1 MPRSRLHN
9 LAWQFRGASGWPRV
23 VLARPAG
30 TTAGEVLAV
39 TRTPTLRHRLPV
51 AVACAAW
58 LGLAAASALA
68 EVGPPTSA
76 APYCPIDPPLLDAAA
91 HLRAASLD
99 VRGTPPSIDEYDA
112 LPAAAKMTPEATLDA
127 WLKSPAWAQRAVR
140 RHRDLLWNSLANL
153 SGRLMPPSSNLGVT
167 YGLYYRSLAAPAV
180 RGGTVP
186 CLDEPVT
193 LTDNGDIVFK
203 AQPDGTKKEGY
214 VLVNP
219 YWNPTAT
226 IKVCAFDAQDNE
238 TSPNGT
244 YCGATGALADLACG
258 CGPNLRFC
266 IGGGAGGVL
275 VESLA
280 ASLDRQIQMW
290 AEQGRP
296 YTDLLTE
303 KVLWVNGPI
312 VHYLKFQAKTPGQ
325 LRLVPY
331 AINVA
336 KLPDLQWTAKDTW
349 APVLLDDG
357 HAGILTHPAFLL
369 RFQTQ
374 RARANRFFNV
384 FLCQPFQA
392 PDTGIPVDGISAVQE
407 PDLQKRAGC
416 KYCHV
421 LLEPAAGF
429 WGRWTPYG
437 AGFLDPTTFPPQR
450 DDCLTCALTGAGCS
464 TECKLFYLTKAY
476 APPEKPWLGWLISY
490 NYAQPQHL
498 KHIDQG
504 PTLLVKTALA
514 DNRLPRC
521 VARTTAEWLLGRG
534 LVADEAPWADQLAVQ
549 FATSN
554 YDYRKL
560 VKSVVLSDAYRRA
573 P

>member
-1 MPRSRLHN
+1 MTN
-9 LAWQFRGASGWPRV
+9 LPILGCPSSGRFLV
-23 VLARPAG
+23 VAL
-30 TTAGEVLAV
+30 
-39 TRTPTLRHRLPV
+39 
-51 AVACAAW
+51 ACAATA
-58 LGLAAASALA
+58 GLSGAAPTALA
-68 EVGPPTSA
+68 TGGQSAPPPA
-76 APYCPIDPPLLDAAA
+76 FCPIDPPLVDAAA
-91 HLRAASLD
+91 HLRAVSLD
-99 VRGTPPSIDEYDA
+99 LRGTPPDVEDYDA
-112 LPAAAKMTPEATLDA
+112 LAVAAKVAPEATIDA
-127 WLKSPAWAQRAVR
+127 WLKTPAWAQQAVR
-140 RHRDLLWNSLANL
+140 RHRDLLWNNLSNL
-153 SGRLMPPSSNLGVT
+153 SGRLMPPSSSIGTT

-180 RGGTVP
+180 RGANIP

-193 LTDNGDIVFK
+193 YTDNGDIVFK
-203 AQPDGTKKEGY
+203 PQPDGTKKEGY
-214 VLVNP
+214 VLVSP
-219 YWNPTAT
+219 YWAPTTT
-226 IKVCAFDAQDNE
+226 IKVCAYDAQDNE

-244 YCGATGALADLACG
+244 YCGASGAQADLACG

-266 IGGGAGGVL
+266 MGGGAGAVL
-275 VESLA
+275 VDSLA
-280 ASLDRQIQMW
+280 ASLDRQVQMW

-312 VHYLKFQAKTPGQ
+312 VHYLKYQAKTPGQ

-331 AINVA
+331 AVNTS
-336 KLPDLQWTAKDTW
+336 KLPELAWTAKDTW
-349 APVLLDDG
+349 APVLLSDD

-421 LLEPAAGF
+421 LLEPASGY

-437 AGFLDPTTFPPQR
+437 GGFLDPVGFPPQR

-464 TECKLFYLTKAY
+464 TDCKLFYLTKAY
-476 APPEKPWLGWLISY
+476 AAPEKPWLGWLISY

-498 KHIDQG
+498 KNIDQG
-504 PTLLVKTALA
+504 PTLLVKTAMA

-521 VARTTAEWLLGRG
+521 VARSTAEWLLGRS
-534 LVADEAPWADQLAVQ
+534 LVADEAQWAEQLAVQ

-560 VKSVVLSDAYRRA
+560 VKSVVLSDPYRRA